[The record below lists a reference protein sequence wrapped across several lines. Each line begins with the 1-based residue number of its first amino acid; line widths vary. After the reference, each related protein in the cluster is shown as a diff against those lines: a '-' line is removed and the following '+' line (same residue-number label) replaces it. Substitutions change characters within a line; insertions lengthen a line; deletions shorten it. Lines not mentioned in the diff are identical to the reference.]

1 MTQTPYTPKPGS
13 VAYRILGWLESQG
26 ETREFTSAQI
36 AEALDIP
43 AQTLGSYMEQ
53 SVAAGL
59 VFRRQKDRTHQRAP
73 VWWSLTNHGLRQR
86 MEMSPNPV
94 GWMTRPPK
102 DDDEVPTFRGRA
114 TDTPKGDQ
122 PRSERGREVMEPAVC
137 ESADGRGTTGA
148 PALATLPQHASPG
161 VGPMGAGQP
170 ADAGPT
176 TEARRISLHVSER
189 RGRIFTESA
198 AQQEAPPN
206 PGSVE
211 PAAPP
216 AASPPAEQPRAVD
229 QRFAAAL
236 DKAMQPQHVTAA
248 TFTLRCSGT
257 LDIRADDLL
266 LRLNDEQTSRLR
278 RMLGGAA

>member
-1 MTQTPYTPKPGS
+1 MTTYTPAPGT
-13 VAYRILGWLESQG
+13 VAFRVIGWLEEQG
-26 ETREFTSAQI
+26 ATKEFNASQI
-36 AEALDIP
+36 ANALDLDPKTITTCLQN
-43 AQTLGSYMEQ
+43 ALDT
-53 SVAAGL
+53 GL

-94 GWMTRPPK
+94 GWMTKPK
-102 DDDEVPTFRGRA
+102 SDDDVPVPTFRGRSVEKE
-114 TDTPKGDQ
+114 TPQGDQ
-122 PRSERGREVMEPAVC
+122 PRSERGREFMEPEAC

-148 PALATLPQHASPG
+148 PALATLPQYASPG

-176 TEARRISLHVSER
+176 MAEAWVH
-189 RGRIFTESA
+189 
-198 AQQEAPPN
+198 
-206 PGSVE
+206 
-211 PAAPP
+211 
-216 AASPPAEQPRAVD
+216 
-229 QRFAAAL
+229 
-236 DKAMQPQHVTAA
+236 KAMQPQHVVEA

-266 LRLNDEQTSRLR
+266 LRLSAEQTSRLR

>member
-1 MTQTPYTPKPGS
+1 MTTYTPAPGT
-13 VAYRILGWLESQG
+13 VAFRVIGWLEEQG
-26 ETREFTSAQI
+26 ATKEFNASQI
-36 AEALDIP
+36 ANALDLDPKTITTCLQN
-43 AQTLGSYMEQ
+43 ALDT
-53 SVAAGL
+53 GL

-122 PRSERGREVMEPAVC
+122 PRSERGRGVMEPAVC

-176 TEARRISLHVSER
+176 TD
-189 RGRIFTESA
+189 ESA

-216 AASPPAEQPRAVD
+216 VAPPPAAAHERPREVD
-229 QRFAAAL
+229 AQFARSIDKALADPEVRFALWDDDRLICVANGAVL
-236 DKAMQPQHVTAA
+236 
-248 TFTLRCSGT
+248 LRCT
-257 LDIRADDLL
+257 P
-266 LRLNDEQTSRLR
+266 EQTHRLR
-278 RMLGGAA
+278 QLLGGA

>member
-1 MTQTPYTPKPGS
+1 MPTPYKPQPGT
-13 VAYRILGWLESQG
+13 VAYRILGWLEAQG

-59 VFRRQKDRTHQRAP
+59 VFRRQKDRTHPRAP
-73 VWWSLTNHGLRQR
+73 VFWSLTNHGLRQR

-94 GWMTRPPK
+94 GWMTKPK
-102 DDDEVPTFRGRA
+102 SDDDVPVPTFRGRA
-114 TDTPKGDQ
+114 TDTPQGDQ

-176 TEARRISLHVSER
+176 GGV
-189 RGRIFTESA
+189 
-198 AQQEAPPN
+198 
-206 PGSVE
+206 
-211 PAAPP
+211 
-216 AASPPAEQPRAVD
+216 
-229 QRFAAAL
+229 AAA
-236 DKAMQPQHVTAA
+236 
-248 TFTLRCSGT
+248 
-257 LDIRADDLL
+257 
-266 LRLNDEQTSRLR
+266 
-278 RMLGGAA
+278 

>member
-59 VFRRQKDRTHQRAP
+59 VFRRQKDRTHPRAP

-94 GWMTRPPK
+94 GWLQRPK
-102 DDDEVPTFRGRA
+102 DDEVPVFRERGTGE
-114 TDTPKGDQ
+114 TDTPQGDQ
-122 PRSERGREVMEPAVC
+122 AGSEPAREVMEPAVC
-137 ESADGRGTTGA
+137 ESADGRGTNGA
-148 PALATLPQHASPG
+148 PALATLPLHASPG
-161 VGPMGAGQP
+161 IGPMGAGQP

-176 TEARRISLHVSER
+176 MAEAWV
-189 RGRIFTESA
+189 
-198 AQQEAPPN
+198 N
-206 PGSVE
+206 
-211 PAAPP
+211 
-216 AASPPAEQPRAVD
+216 
-229 QRFAAAL
+229 
-236 DKAMQPQHVTAA
+236 KAMQPQHVVEA

-266 LRLNDEQTSRLR
+266 LRLSAEQTSRLR
-278 RMLGGAA
+278 RMLGGA